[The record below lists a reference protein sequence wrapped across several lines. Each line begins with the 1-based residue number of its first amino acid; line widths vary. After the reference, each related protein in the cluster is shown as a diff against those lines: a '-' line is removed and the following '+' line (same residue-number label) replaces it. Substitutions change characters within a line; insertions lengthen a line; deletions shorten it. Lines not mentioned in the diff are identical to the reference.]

1 MCEVRRVIWL
11 NYKDAIILKVKFE
24 SQHRNHQFWSAL
36 LVKNYMVVEWQGV
49 NVKKFVFGMVHLFKM

>member
-1 MCEVRRVIWL
+1 VIWL
-11 NYKDAIILKVKFE
+11 NYKDAITLKVKFE

-49 NVKKFVFGMVHLFKM
+49 NVKKFVFGMVHLF